1 MANYSDYCGDFYS
14 LIWRLGDTVEI
25 WSLPYYPG
33 ELTALLRD
41 GIFWSEIG
49 SGYGEPGGTLPP
61 RIPRNTP
68 LPPPPGISL

>member
-1 MANYSDYCGDFYS
+1 MANYGDYCGDVYS

-41 GIFWSEIG
+41 GG
-49 SGYGEPGGTLPP
+49 
-61 RIPRNTP
+61 
-68 LPPPPGISL
+68 